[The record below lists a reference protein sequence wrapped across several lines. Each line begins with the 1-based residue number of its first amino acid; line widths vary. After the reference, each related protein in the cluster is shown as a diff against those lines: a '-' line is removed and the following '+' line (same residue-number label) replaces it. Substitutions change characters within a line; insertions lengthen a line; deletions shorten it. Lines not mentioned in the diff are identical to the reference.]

1 MSIADEKAAEVLA
14 LPEHDRAYLAHQ
26 LIASLDPQHDPDAE
40 TQWQQVIERRSR
52 EIDEGRVTCRPVDET
67 VRDIRAR
74 LHARRQPS

>member
-1 MSIADEKAAEVLA
+1 MSIADEKASEVLA

-40 TQWQQVIERRSR
+40 TRWQHVIERRSQ
-52 EIDEGRVTCRPVDET
+52 EIDEGRVTCRSADET
-67 VRDIRAR
+67 VREIRTR